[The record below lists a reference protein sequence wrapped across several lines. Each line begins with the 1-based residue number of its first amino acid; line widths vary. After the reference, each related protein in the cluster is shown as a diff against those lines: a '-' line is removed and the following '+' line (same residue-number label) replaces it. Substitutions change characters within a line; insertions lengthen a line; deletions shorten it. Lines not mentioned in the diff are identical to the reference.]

1 MDELFLE
8 DFGKKAHE
16 LFLEFDYNPIAA
28 ASLAQVHRAVRHDG
42 REVAVKVRNNF
53 SLLQHRLT
61 IICLCGHRLSRFQ
74 NVLVIDHYRVS

>member
-1 MDELFLE
+1 MPFQADELFLE

-42 REVAVKVRNNF
+42 REVAVKARDKF
-53 SLLQHRLT
+53 
-61 IICLCGHRLSRFQ
+61 
-74 NVLVIDHYRVS
+74 